1 MKAVWRMILLW
12 RFYRKISMEI
22 VWAFHGKWNCQTSS
36 LLILPENPHK
46 KYHSPYCLHTF
57 YRSWR
62 RNIFPNASRV
72 LKFSFYDELFPTR
85 DQKVY

>member
-1 MKAVWRMILLW
+1 MGFSWGK
-12 RFYRKISMEI
+12 
-22 VWAFHGKWNCQTSS
+22 HGKSNCQTSS
-36 LLILPENPHK
+36 LLILPENLDK
-46 KYHSPYCLHTF
+46 KYHSPYCLDTF

-72 LKFSFYDELFPTR
+72 LNFSFYDKLFPTR